1 MLQSIILQ
9 HVFFFGAWITGSFS
23 SIYSIRFADLD
34 IFEIVACIKRILQKN
49 LLLKFLISFKLHLIT
64 LMHITY
70 MYIIRLKKKW
80 NKGAPTGACSFYV
93 MRNLWNEIRV
103 ILACLVLVKVY
114 FLGEVM

>member
-1 MLQSIILQ
+1 MYKTYS
-9 HVFFFGAWITGSFS
+9 AKESFTQIS
-23 SIYSIRFADLD
+23 YFIY
-34 IFEIVACIKRILQKN
+34 VASHYIN
-49 LLLKFLISFKLHLIT
+49 AY
-64 LMHITY
+64 Y

-103 ILACLVLVKVY
+103 ILACLALVKVY

>member
-1 MLQSIILQ
+1 
-9 HVFFFGAWITGSFS
+9 
-23 SIYSIRFADLD
+23 
-34 IFEIVACIKRILQKN
+34 
-49 LLLKFLISFKLHLIT
+49 
-64 LMHITY
+64 
-70 MYIIRLKKKW
+70 MYKIRLKKKW